1 MFRMLNI
8 VERYGT
14 RNNEALRPHLL
25 TYLFLTDFGS
35 VSRFGVLSRSLCAFF
50 LLVPQSETWARS
62 KPPHKGHRGN
72 MDLSAK
78 PKRPPF
84 LNRKTDVSV
93 AILIGICHTSSHLY
107 HLSRTCSEKR
117 MKMPSVCL
125 QINRPLSV
133 LPRSST

>member
-1 MFRMLNI
+1 MKRLDPI
-8 VERYGT
+8 Y
-14 RNNEALRPHLL
+14 LL
-25 TYLFLTDFGS
+25 ISFLTDFGS

-84 LNRKTDVSV
+84 LKQED
-93 AILIGICHTSSHLY
+93 
-107 HLSRTCSEKR
+107 
-117 MKMPSVCL
+117 
-125 QINRPLSV
+125 
-133 LPRSST
+133 